1 MGLPNKVLLAPQV
14 LHAHMSP
21 PNPIKRIIKRGLQH
35 VAARFGRHTRSDNE
49 PQLLV
54 LTYHR
59 ILPSD
64 DERARIEE
72 PGMIVTPDSLML
84 HINIIKQYFDI
95 VNISKWVELKDKGAE
110 LPARACAI
118 TFDDGWAD
126 NYEFAFPILREM
138 EVPATIYLVSDMIG
152 TNQMFWPERLARTV
166 TAIAQNH
173 SKQWSHPAM
182 DWLRD
187 AQTSYQFNATP
198 PTQEELTELITSA
211 KVLTDQEIHAR
222 LDQILEELQLD
233 MKYTRPSLLN
243 WEQLAEMTASG
254 LIEAASHTRHH
265 IRLGIQTPMAILND
279 EIISS
284 KQKIEQQTGQAVTT
298 FCFPNGDTSPQALE
312 LVRHH
317 YITALTTHSG
327 WNSVATDNHLLRRIG
342 AHEDIANDKTAFLA
356 RISGW
361 M

>member
-1 MGLPNKVLLAPQV
+1 
-14 LHAHMSP
+14 MST
-21 PNPIKRIIKRGLQH
+21 PNPIKHVMKRCLQH
-35 VAARFGRHTRSDNE
+35 VAARFGRHSRSNNE

-59 ILPSD
+59 ILPCD

-72 PGMIVTPDSLML
+72 PGMIVTPESFML

-95 VNISKWVELKDKGAE
+95 INVSKWIELKDKGAE

-126 NYEFAFPILREM
+126 NYEFAFPILRELQ
-138 EVPATIYLVSDMIG
+138 VPATIYLVSDMIG
-152 TNQMFWPERLARTV
+152 TDQMFWPERLARTV

-173 SKQWSHPAM
+173 SKQWSHPAI

-187 AQTSYQFNATP
+187 PHTNYQFTSTP
-198 PTQEELTELITSA
+198 PTQEELTELIASA
-211 KVLTDQEIHAR
+211 KVLTDREIHAR
-222 LDQILEELQLD
+222 LDRIQEELQLQVR
-233 MKYTRPSLLN
+233 YHRPSLLN
-243 WEQLAEMTASG
+243 WEELAEMTASG
-254 LIEAASHTRHH
+254 LIEAGSHTRHH
-265 IRLGIQTPMAILND
+265 IRLGIQTPMAVLKD

-284 KQKIEQQTGQAVTT
+284 KRKIEQQTGQAVTT
-298 FCFPNGDTSPQALE
+298 FCFPNGDQSPQALE

-317 YITALTTHSG
+317 YKAALTTDSG
-327 WNSVATDNHLLRRIG
+327 WNSAATDNHLLRRIG
-342 AHEDIANDKTAFLA
+342 VHEDIANDKTAFLA

>member
-1 MGLPNKVLLAPQV
+1 
-14 LHAHMSP
+14 MSTP
-21 PNPIKRIIKRGLQH
+21 DQIKRIIKRGLQH

-59 ILPSD
+59 ILPGN
-64 DERARIEE
+64 DERARVEE
-72 PGMIVTPDSLML
+72 PGMIVTPESFRL
-84 HINIIKQYFDI
+84 HINIINQYFDI
-95 VNISKWVELKDKGAE
+95 TSVSKWIELKDKGAE

-126 NYEFAFPILREM
+126 NYEFAFPILRELQ
-138 EVPATIYLVSDMIG
+138 VPATIYLVSDMIG
-152 TNQMFWPERLARTV
+152 TDQMFWPERLARTV

-187 AQTSYQFNATP
+187 ARTSYQFTATP
-198 PTQEELTELITSA
+198 PDQEELTELIASA

-222 LDQILEELQLD
+222 LDRIQEELQLQVE
-233 MKYTRPSLLN
+233 YHRPSLLN
-243 WEQLAEMTASG
+243 WEQLAEMSASG
-254 LIEAASHTRHH
+254 LVEVGSHTCHH
-265 IRLGIQTPMAILND
+265 IRLNAGTPASVLET
-279 EIISS
+279 EIIAS
-284 KQKIEQQTGQAVTT
+284 KQTIEQKTGHPVKT
-298 FCFPNGDTSPQALE
+298 FCFPNGDYSPQALE
-312 LVRHH
+312 LVRRH
-317 YITALTTHSG
+317 YEGALTTESG

-342 AHEDIANDKTAFLA
+342 VHEDIANDRTAFLA